1 MLHPSPCWLLLAL
14 LLPAPLW
21 AGSFNRVPSPPKATA
36 TPVAPP
42 AAPAPAPEQPAGE
55 SAATEAGE
63 PEAAVQGA
71 SAGSAEE
78 TPAAPESDG
87 LAEPVGEPTYGE
99 VCIFGPRGV
108 VHAPQGRDCEAEQ
121 AAKTAAAAA
130 LASSGSGRC
139 IFGRGGKVVYA
150 PPGEQCE
157 GRVREVAPK
166 PPERRLRRRSIYD

>member
-1 MLHPSPCWLLLAL
+1 MLHPSSCWLLLAL

-21 AGSFNRVPSPPKATA
+21 AGSFNRVPSPPKATPP
-36 TPVAPP
+36 PVAPP
-42 AAPAPAPEQPAGE
+42 AAPAPAPEQAADP
-55 SAATEAGE
+55 SAATAAEA
-63 PEAAVQGA
+63 PETAAQETA
-71 SAGSAEE
+71 AGSPEQ
-78 TPAAPESDG
+78 TPAVPESDG

-99 VCIFGPRGV
+99 ACIFGPRGV

-121 AAKTAAAAA
+121 TAKAAAAAA

-139 IFGRGGKVVYA
+139 IFGRSGEVVYA
-150 PPGEQCE
+150 PPGERCE